1 MGDQSQIGFENTYFM
16 GPALFASDTYALAGQ
31 NKTYLED
38 WAQPGWD
45 HDLPDDIPE
54 DDCPD
59 QYWSEEVEQC
69 LYPREG
75 SHLDMLHGSPLSA
88 GIAIFTRIKAAPLT
102 VVVESR
108 GFGRTH
114 EPTACCAIR
123 VSCCLRNR

>member
-1 MGDQSQIGFENTYFM
+1 VGDQSRIGFENTYFM

-38 WAQPGWD
+38 WAQPGWG
-45 HDLPDDIPE
+45 HDPPDDIPE

-88 GIAIFTRIKAAPLT
+88 GIANLYKNQGGWVRTSDLCHVKA
-102 VVVESR
+102 VR
-108 GFGRTH
+108 
-114 EPTACCAIR
+114 
-123 VSCCLRNR
+123 